1 MEPTT
6 SIGIGALFAKY
17 SVTIAGFWGSI
28 LSLGFLKDLTRL
40 QAALAVFTGLGCS
53 TYWTQPVAGWLS
65 RTYIIPLDDSF
76 LAGVAFTIGL
86 LAMNVIPGMKA
97 FAERFL
103 TPRGA

>member
-28 LSLGFLKDLTRL
+28 LSLGFLKDLTRF
-40 QAALAVFTGLGCS
+40 QAALAVGTGFGCS

-65 RTYIIPLDDSF
+65 RTYLIPLDDAL

-86 LAMNVIPGMKA
+86 LAMNVIPGLKA
-97 FAERFL
+97 FAERVL

>member
-1 MEPTT
+1 
-6 SIGIGALFAKY
+6 
-17 SVTIAGFWGSI
+17 
-28 LSLGFLKDLTRL
+28 LSLGFLKDLTRF
-40 QAALAVFTGLGCS
+40 QAALAVATGFGCS

-65 RTYIIPLDDSF
+65 RTYLIPLDDAF

-86 LAMNVIPGMKA
+86 LAMNVIPGLKA